1 MNKRVILITG
11 TPCTG
16 KTTTAKQ
23 LATMLP
29 DAQYINLT
37 EYAKTYQLT
46 QGEDKE
52 RKTIIINEEKMR
64 TKLTETINASDK
76 ANIIVDG
83 HYAAAVTPTELVTK
97 VFVLRR
103 NPKELKQFME
113 KCGFEGAKLW
123 ENLSAE
129 ILDVCLIEAIQMQ
142 AGKVC
147 ELDATGKTVEDA
159 VNDILDVL
167 DRGKK
172 CFSGVVDWLGMLERE
187 GVTDQYLKA

>member
-23 LATMLP
+23 LAAIL
-29 DAQYINLT
+29 DALYINLT
-37 EYAKTYQLT
+37 DYAKTNHLT
-46 QGEDKE
+46 QGEDKQ

-64 TKLTETINASDK
+64 TKLAETINAADK
-76 ANIIVDG
+76 ADIIVDG
-83 HYAAAVTPTELVTK
+83 HYASAVTPPELVTK

-103 NPKELKQFME
+103 NPKELKGFME

-129 ILDVCLIEAIQMQ
+129 ILDVCLIEAVQMQ
-142 AGKVC
+142 QGKVC
-147 ELDATGKTVEDA
+147 ELDVTGKTVEA
-159 VNDILDVL
+159 VVNEIMDVL
-167 DRGKK
+167 EKDKK
-172 CFSGVVDWLGMLERE
+172 CFSGIVDWLGMLEKE
-187 GVTDQYLKA
+187 GLTDQYLKA

>member
-11 TPCTG
+11 TPAVG

-23 LATMLP
+23 LTAKL

-37 EYAKTYQLT
+37 DYAKTNQLT
-46 QGEDKE
+46 QGEDKQ

-64 TKLTETINASDK
+64 KKLSETISSTNK
-76 ANIIVDG
+76 ADIIVDG
-83 HYAAAVTPTELVTK
+83 HYASAVTPTELVTK

-129 ILDVCLIEAIQMQ
+129 ILDVCLIEAVQMQ
-142 AGKVC
+142 QGKVC
-147 ELDATGKTVEDA
+147 ELDVTGKTVEA
-159 VNDILDVL
+159 VVSEILDVL
-167 DRGKK
+167 ERGKK
-172 CFSGVVDWLGMLERE
+172 CFSGIVDWLGTLERE
-187 GVTDQYLKA
+187 GLTDQYLKA

>member
-11 TPCTG
+11 TPAVG

-23 LATMLP
+23 LTAKL

-37 EYAKTYQLT
+37 DYAKTNHLT
-46 QGEDKE
+46 QGEDKQ

-64 TKLTETINASDK
+64 QKLAETINATDK

-83 HYAAAVTPTELVTK
+83 HYASAVTPTELVTK

-129 ILDVCLIEAIQMQ
+129 ILDVCLIEAVQMQ

-147 ELDATGKTVEDA
+147 ELDVTGKTVEA
-159 VNDILDVL
+159 VVNEILDVL
-167 DRGKK
+167 ERGKK
-172 CFSGVVDWLGMLERE
+172 CCSGIVDWLGMLERE
-187 GVTDQYLKA
+187 GLTDQYLKA

>member
-23 LATMLP
+23 LAAKL
-29 DAQYINLT
+29 DAHYINLT
-37 EYAKTYQLT
+37 DYAKTYDLT
-46 QGEDKE
+46 SGEDKQ

-64 TKLTETINASDK
+64 TRLTQTINNTDK
-76 ANIIVDG
+76 TNIIIDG
-83 HYAAAVTPTELVTK
+83 HYASAVTPENLVTN

-129 ILDVCLIEAIQMQ
+129 ILDVCLIEAVQ
-142 AGKVC
+142 AQPGKVC
-147 ELDATGKTVEDA
+147 ELDVTGRTVEE
-159 VNDILDVL
+159 VTNEIMDVL
-167 DRGKK
+167 EKGKK
-172 CFSGVVDWLGMLERE
+172 CYSGIVDWLGMLERE
-187 GVTDQYLKA
+187 GLTDQYLKA